1 MKKCPP
7 GIICIENF
15 TLFSIMIVFF
25 VVLYILYI
33 TLNKQKIYLNNNNNE
48 KIIIKESPR
57 ENNYSN
63 GFFGFGGGFIP
74 SFPYSNGPGD
84 VLLNPYSPPLRDER
98 YFVPDFPGPRRG
110 IVPINVST
118 SAVDTNYR
126 QVGLLT
132 PLNEKGKILP
142 LMGRPLFTRRDLW
155 QYYTMSDSNNS
166 IKLPIRIGGKSATN
180 EYGVDKIY
188 GGTTVYVEGYNEA
201 FKATVYDN
209 DVIKYIPF
217 I

>member
-15 TLFSIMIVFF
+15 TMFF
-25 VVLYILYI
+25 VVICLCLLFYIIYTHL
-33 TLNKQKIYLNNNNNE
+33 LNPTKIEKNSNNKN
-48 KIIIKESPR
+48 IVIHESS
-57 ENNYSN
+57 SN
-63 GFFGFGGGFIP
+63 PNVGILP
-74 SFPYSNGPGD
+74 SYPYSNIPSSD
-84 VLLNPYSPPLRDER
+84 ILLNPYVPPLRDER
-98 YFVPDFPGPRRG
+98 YFVQDMLPGPR
-110 IVPINVST
+110 IPINIST
-118 SAVDTNYR
+118 TAVDTTYR
-126 QVGLLT
+126 QVGILT
-132 PLNEKGKILP
+132 PANNSKGKILP

-166 IKLPIRIGGKSATN
+166 IKLPIIIKGKSATN

-188 GGTTVYVEGYNEA
+188 GGSHVYVEGYNEA
-201 FKATVYDN
+201 FKVTIYDN